1 MITFITGNEHKVK
14 EAENIFKLFGVELE
28 HIDLGYMEP
37 QGTLEDV
44 ARFGAKYA
52 CQELNR
58 SVIVEDAGLF
68 IRALNG
74 FPGTYSKFVQN
85 SLGNQNILKLMDGVD
100 DRYAEFRS
108 VIGYC
113 TPNSEPKVFLG
124 RVEGQ
129 IAFEERGNLG
139 FAFDPLFLVPEEGK
153 TFGEL
158 TTEEKNQFSHRRN
171 SLEKFINWYVNQDD
185 ETFTFNWFCCICNS

>member
-1 MITFITGNEHKVK
+1 MITFITGNEHKVI

-74 FPGTYSKFVQN
+74 FPGTYS
-85 SLGNQNILKLMDGVD
+85 
-100 DRYAEFRS
+100 
-108 VIGYC
+108 
-113 TPNSEPKVFLG
+113 
-124 RVEGQ
+124 
-129 IAFEERGNLG
+129 NLYRIH
-139 FAFDPLFLVPEEGK
+139 LETK
-153 TFGEL
+153 T
-158 TTEEKNQFSHRRN
+158 
-171 SLEKFINWYVNQDD
+171 Y
-185 ETFTFNWFCCICNS
+185 

>member
-85 SLGNQNILKLMDGVD
+85 SLGVD

-139 FAFDPLFLVPEEGK
+139 FAFDPLFLVPETGK

-171 SLEKFINWYVNQDD
+171 SLEKFINWYTSQND
-185 ETFTFNWFCCICNS
+185 E

>member
-1 MITFITGNEHKVK
+1 MITFITGNEHKVI
-14 EAENIFKLFGVELE
+14 EAENIFKNFDIDLE
-28 HIDLGYMEP
+28 HIDLGYCEP

-44 ARFGAKYA
+44 AKFGAKYA
-52 CQELNR
+52 SRKLDK

-74 FPGTYSKFVQN
+74 FPGVYSSYVQET
-85 SLGNQNILKLMDGVD
+85 LGNKGILKLMNNVN

-113 TPNSEPKVFLG
+113 APKSEPKVFLG
-124 RVEGQ
+124 HVKGQ
-129 IAFEERGNLG
+129 IAFEEKGNLG
-139 FAFDPLFLVPEEGK
+139 FAFDPLFYVEEEGK

-158 TTEEKNQFSHRRN
+158 TTEEKNQFSHRKN
-171 SLEKFINWYVNQDD
+171 SLQQFIDWYINQ
-185 ETFTFNWFCCICNS
+185 SK

>member
-1 MITFITGNEHKVK
+1 MITFITGNEHKVI
-14 EAENIFKLFGVELE
+14 EAENIFSNHGIELE

-37 QGTLEDV
+37 QDTLENV
-44 ARFGAKYA
+44 ARFGARYA
-52 CQELNR
+52 SRELNK

-68 IRALNG
+68 IRALND
-74 FPGTYSKFVQN
+74 FPGVYSHYVQDT
-85 SLGNQNILKLMDGVD
+85 LGNQKVLKLMDGID

-124 RVEGQ
+124 RVIGQ
-129 IAFEERGNLG
+129 IAHEERGDLG
-139 FAFDPLFLVPEEGK
+139 FAFDPIFYVEEEGK

-171 SLEKFINWYVNQDD
+171 SLEKFVAWYVSHGG
-185 ETFTFNWFCCICNS
+185 E

>member
-68 IRALNG
+68 IRALND
-74 FPGTYSKFVQN
+74 FPGTYSTIPSKDCLN
-85 SLGNQNILKLMDGVD
+85 TN
-100 DRYAEFRS
+100 
-108 VIGYC
+108 
-113 TPNSEPKVFLG
+113 
-124 RVEGQ
+124 
-129 IAFEERGNLG
+129 
-139 FAFDPLFLVPEEGK
+139 
-153 TFGEL
+153 
-158 TTEEKNQFSHRRN
+158 RR
-171 SLEKFINWYVNQDD
+171 E
-185 ETFTFNWFCCICNS
+185 

>member
-1 MITFITGNEHKVK
+1 
-14 EAENIFKLFGVELE
+14 
-28 HIDLGYMEP
+28 
-37 QGTLEDV
+37 
-44 ARFGAKYA
+44 
-52 CQELNR
+52 
-58 SVIVEDAGLF
+58 
-68 IRALNG
+68 
-74 FPGTYSKFVQN
+74 
-85 SLGNQNILKLMDGVD
+85 MDGVD

-139 FAFDPLFLVPEEGK
+139 FAYDPLFIIEEEGK

-158 TTEEKNQFSHRRN
+158 TTEEKNQYSHRRN

-185 ETFTFNWFCCICNS
+185 E